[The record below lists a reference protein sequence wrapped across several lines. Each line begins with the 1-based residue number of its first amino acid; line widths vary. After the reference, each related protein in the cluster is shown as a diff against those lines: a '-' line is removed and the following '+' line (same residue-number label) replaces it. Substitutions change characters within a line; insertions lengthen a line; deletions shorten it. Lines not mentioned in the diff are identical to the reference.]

1 MNFNKDGG
9 CVVNLDIIDIGKISK
24 TDVFY
29 DGATDFAKL
38 TGICE
43 DESYWVIK
51 DENKK
56 ALVNNNSEVKG
67 NTNVFFR
74 NFGIRPTIDYDL
86 IKSKANNIEKISE
99 EIESFEYG
107 EYPCSLVTDKKLEEE
122 LEENYCNNSLIKT
135 GKRYTVDGTLFFRPV
150 KKMLRKNVVHFE
162 FDSSHIY
169 SSFIPLQYDE
179 YQYNDNKYIRMLVN
193 SNSKDV
199 DLFGKEV
206 WIKVEPI
213 KWTTIKSDDKEIA
226 ICNNTLLAGIQ
237 FDNYNERDY
246 KLRTKYDN
254 FEKTEIKKY
263 IRKYLS
269 KEILP
274 TKE

>member
-9 CVVNLDIIDIGKISK
+9 CVVNLDIIDIGKITK

-43 DESYWVIK
+43 DESYWVVNDDK
-51 DENKK
+51 RR
-56 ALVNNNSEVKG
+56 ALVNDNNN

-86 IKSKANNIEKISE
+86 IKSKTNNTEKISE
-99 EIESFEYG
+99 EIENFEYG

-162 FDSSHIY
+162 FDASHRY

-179 YQYNDNKYIRMLVN
+179 YQYNNNKYIRMLVN

-226 ICNNTLLAGIQ
+226 ICNNALLAGIQ

-254 FEKTEIKKY
+254 FEHIHFNRVT
-263 IRKYLS
+263 
-269 KEILP
+269 
-274 TKE
+274 